1 MGRNHNME
9 EVKKAMELYQKAI
22 GKGLENEDVAL
33 ERLEDLKNQHNL

>member
-1 MGRNHNME
+1 
-9 EVKKAMELYQKAI
+9 MELYQKAI